1 VADQKLTLDQA
12 TLVLFNPRAQMR
24 STLRD
29 TLLGLGFRNI
39 LDFGDLERTRTSII
53 KRSPDL
59 VILDLDREKEEICS
73 LVREIRHSKICDDPF
88 LVIIALSWHPS
99 LDAVNNSM
107 EAGIDDIITMPIS
120 TKLLSERIHTLI
132 RHRKDFV
139 VISSYVGPDRRT
151 GERIENDPSEPGTIK
166 VPNNL
171 RFKTMGDTEA
181 AASPE
186 FIDTVQARINNHR
199 LNRHAQRIVWLIDES
214 LKADPTGSNPTN
226 VSAQRHAEIA
236 NMIEQLA
243 YDLES
248 QGYGEMVEICDSMDN
263 VLDFLRHSPN
273 KKFYELLRLHA
284 FAVTATLMEREGA
297 GELVIAALNEATA
310 HLERLRSV

>member
-1 VADQKLTLDQA
+1 MADQKLTLDQA

-24 STLRD
+24 ATLRH

-39 LDFGDLERTRTSII
+39 LDFGNLGHTRSSII
-53 KRSPDL
+53 ERSPDL
-59 VILDLDREKEEICS
+59 VILDLDCEKEGICT
-73 LVREIRHSKICDDPF
+73 LVREIRHSKLCEDPF

-99 LDAVNNSM
+99 LDAVNSSM
-107 EAGIDDIITMPIS
+107 ESGIDDIITMPIS
-120 TKLLSERIHTLI
+120 TKLLSERINTLI
-132 RHRKDFV
+132 RHRKNFV
-139 VISSYVGPDRRT
+139 VTSSYVGPDRRT
-151 GERIENDPSEPGTIK
+151 GDRIENDPMEPGTLK

-171 RFKTMGDTEA
+171 RYKAMGDTEA

-186 FIDTVQARINNHR
+186 FINEMQTRINNQR

-214 LKADPTGSNPTN
+214 LKADPTGTKITDVNK
-226 VSAQRHAEIA
+226 QRHAEIA

-248 QGYGEMVEICDSMDN
+248 QGYVEMVEICDSMEN
-263 VLDFLRHSPN
+263 VLDFLRHSAN
-273 KKFYELLRLHA
+273 KKFNELLRLHA

-297 GELVIAALNEATA
+297 AELVIAALNEATA
-310 HLERLRSV
+310 HLERLRS